1 MILLPTLHRRR
12 DGQLPVRP
20 RAALAW
26 TLAAAVFLV
35 AAPTSAGAQVGARIS
50 ARVEHEVA
58 QGGSTTFFVVFN
70 QHADL
75 ATAGH
80 GQLGR
85 SQSRAVVSALKA
97 TAAHAQARALER
109 LRGGKA
115 HGHVQAFTPLW
126 AVDAIIVTG
135 DARAVA
141 ELAGLEE
148 TRAIV
153 GNGTVQLEPGPATVV
168 AAPQGEVGWN
178 IQAIRA
184 NEVWPRATG
193 RGVLV
198 GLIDTGA
205 DYLHPAI
212 TEKYGQAGP
221 DHRFS
226 WLDTINHKD
235 VPYDDNGH
243 GTHTTGTVLGD
254 NGIGVAPGAHWIMA
268 KVFPASG
275 GSTSDKILPAME
287 WMLAPGDDPDHAP
300 DIVSNS
306 WGGSIIGDPE
316 EDLIFQPAVQAWEA
330 AGILP
335 VFANGNA
342 GPAARTVGKPAA
354 YEESFAV
361 GALDY
366 GRYRG
371 IALTTS
377 PEGPGTVVGVRGS
390 GPAPALLTAP
400 YEFVGTACPGTSLPD
415 LTGKVALVDRGDC
428 TFAEKDLLVKEAGAD
443 AMIVA
448 NNAPGTPPAMAGIP
462 ADGVPGVSVSQA
474 DGALLKAYQNAPDA
488 QITIDPDQLVDSTPL
503 DTPVIAGFSSRGPSP
518 LDPDV
523 VKPNVS
529 APGVNVRSAFPGDRY
544 AELSGTSMATPHVAG
559 TAALMLQAHPG
570 LSVKLLRF
578 IIERTS
584 HPLGDPIPNNT
595 FGHGQI
601 DAFEAVDLV
610 GTAA

>member
-1 MILLPTLHRRR
+1 M
-12 DGQLPVRP
+12 QARP
-20 RAALAW
+20 RAAFACA
-26 TLAAAVFLV
+26 LAATLLFVLV
-35 AAPTSAGAQVGARIS
+35 PTSVGAQNTAKVS
-50 ARVEHEVA
+50 ARVERELA
-58 QGGSTTFFVVFN
+58 RGGSTTFFVLFN
-70 QHADL
+70 EHADV
-75 ATAGH
+75 TAAALGTHGH
-80 GQLGR
+80 GRAQ
-85 SQSRAVVSALKA
+85 AVVSALKTTA
-97 TAAHAQARALER
+97 THAQARGLER
-109 LRGGKA
+109 LRREQA
-115 HGHVQAFTPLW
+115 QGHVQGFTPLW

-135 DARAVA
+135 DARAA
-141 ELAGLEE
+141 ADLASLEE

-153 GNGTVQLEPGPATVV
+153 ANATVELEPSQATVV
-168 AAPQGEVGWN
+168 AAPRGEVGWN

-184 NEVWPRATG
+184 DEVWSRATG
-193 RGVLV
+193 EGVLV

-212 TEKYGQAGP
+212 REKYGQDGP

-243 GTHTTGTVLGD
+243 GTHTTGTVLGG
-254 NGIGVAPGAHWIMA
+254 NGIGVAPGAHWMMA

-300 DIVSNS
+300 NIVSNS
-306 WGGSIIGDPE
+306 WGGAITGDPE
-316 EDLIFQPAVQAWEA
+316 EDLIFQPVVRAWEA

-335 VFANGNA
+335 VFANGNS
-342 GPAARTVGKPAA
+342 GPAPGTVGKPAA
-354 YEESFAV
+354 YAEAFAV

-371 IALTTS
+371 IALTTT
-377 PEGPGTVVGVRGS
+377 PEGPGTVAGVRGE
-390 GPAPALLTAP
+390 GPAPTFLTAP
-400 YEFVGTACPGTSLPD
+400 YLFVGTACRDTAVPD
-415 LTGKVALVDRGDC
+415 LTGKIALVDRGVC
-428 TFAEKDLLVKEAGAD
+428 TFAEKDLVVKEAGAE

-448 NNAPGTPPAMAGIP
+448 NNTPGTPPAMSGIP
-462 ADGVPGVSVSQA
+462 ADGVPGVAVSQA
-474 DGALLKAYQNAPDA
+474 DGALLKAYQDAPDA
-488 QITIDPDQLVDSTPL
+488 EITIDPDRLVGSTPL
-503 DTPVIAGFSSRGPSP
+503 AVPVIASFSSRGPSP

-529 APGVNVRSAFPGDRY
+529 APGVNVRSSIPGDRY

-559 TAALMLQAHPG
+559 AAALMLEANPS

-578 IIERTS
+578 ILEATA
-584 HPLGDPIPNNT
+584 HPLGDPIPNDT
-595 FGHGQI
+595 FGHGLI

-610 GTAA
+610 GVAA